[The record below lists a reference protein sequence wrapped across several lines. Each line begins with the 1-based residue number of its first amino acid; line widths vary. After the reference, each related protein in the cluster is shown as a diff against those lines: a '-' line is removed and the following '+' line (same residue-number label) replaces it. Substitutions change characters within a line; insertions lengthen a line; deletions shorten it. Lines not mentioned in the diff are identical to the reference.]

1 MKGACYIL
9 AIAMMIGWIVGMLF
23 FKPASYIHILVLTG
37 AICWIQGI
45 ILSPKN
51 CSKASKIALREA
63 A

>member
-9 AIAMMIGWIVGMLF
+9 AIAMMIGWLVGMIF

-37 AICWIQGI
+37 AICWMQGI
-45 ILSPKN
+45 ILSPKS
-51 CSKASKIALREA
+51 CGKSSKMTLGQA